1 MDYDLWQQW
10 QAFADLMNAG
20 TQSRPAR
27 QAAAGF
33 APFADAAERFTA
45 AARSFLDGN
54 AAASAPAAA
63 DAARAFSDFLRD
75 QFSGLDLPWSTGFG
89 AAAGAASPS
98 SKDSPALGP
107 TREHQQRW
115 QRAAEAWRRM
125 NEAQQRLQRLWAD
138 TLREA
143 AASFAARPTRPAGAD
158 AGPDAVRKLYDAW
171 IDCAEEAYAR
181 TAHSEVFCSALAE
194 LVNASSDWRKE
205 LQANS
210 EHWAKQL
217 DLPTRSEINSL
228 NARLKALEAQQRAAG
243 KDRKPTAEAGG
254 TRVAVGGTKA
264 AAGAARRARR
274 KVKR

>member
-1 MDYDLWQQW
+1 MDYDLWRQW
-10 QAFADLMNAG
+10 QGFADLMYAG
-20 TQSRPAR
+20 SQSRPAH

-33 APFADAAERFTA
+33 APFAAAAERFTA
-45 AARSFLDGN
+45 AARTFFDGH

-115 QRAAEAWRRM
+115 QRAAEAWQRM
-125 NEAQQRLQRLWAD
+125 NEAQQRLQRLWDD

-143 AASFAARPTRPAGAD
+143 AASFAARSARPAGAD
-158 AGPDAVRKLYDAW
+158 AGPDAIRKLYDAW

-194 LVNASSDWRKE
+194 IVNASSDWRKE
-205 LQANS
+205 LQAS
-210 EHWAKQL
+210 GEHWAKQL

-243 KDRKPTAEAGG
+243 KGGKPRAAAGG
-254 TRVAVGGTKA
+254 TK